1 LAFVW
6 IYFYCDPDG
15 ITFKSEALSRKS
27 WGFFLSSVH
36 VHKGVNTV
44 SARRTSDY
52 QHADFLMVVTN
63 DIVTTFADVL

>member
-1 LAFVW
+1 
-6 IYFYCDPDG
+6 
-15 ITFKSEALSRKS
+15 
-27 WGFFLSSVH
+27 LSSVH